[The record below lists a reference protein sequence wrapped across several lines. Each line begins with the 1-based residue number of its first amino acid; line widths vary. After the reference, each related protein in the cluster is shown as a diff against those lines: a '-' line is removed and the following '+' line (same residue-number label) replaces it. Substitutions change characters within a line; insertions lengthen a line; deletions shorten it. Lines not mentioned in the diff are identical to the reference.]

1 MLQTQEYALF
11 VKQKLIAMT
20 LLRTV
25 IKASARN
32 VPGDIKLT
40 RTILARKAV
49 VVTDNAT
56 FRLYV
61 VPLIGYNLTN
71 ISQ

>member
-1 MLQTQEYALF
+1 MLETQESALF
-11 VKQKLIAMT
+11 VKQKLIPMK

-25 IKASARN
+25 IKASART

-40 RTILARKAV
+40 RTIPARKAA

-56 FRLYV
+56 FRQYI
-61 VPLIGYNLTN
+61 VPLIGYNLTT